1 MEENLD
7 QRELQLEEKRMILE
21 IAIRVNDLRSYLIF
35 AFLSSKL
42 TEDVTDLSVSVTSL
56 RCCLWTTATW
66 RPSPGSAATSA
77 WAPTAPAP
85 AMRWAGI
92 GGELSRDHTAHLWL
106 VRRAPTATA
115 AAPTSGS
122 ARPARRT
129 LSHSRTPAKKFRRC
143 GGHTFINSSIH
154 LLKGNRLVLSHCHRV
169 CSWRRFSLWCVNLNI
184 LWWLPD
190 YILLLHHISS
200 IKSYEIACF
209 LLFRH
214 LTSSLQ
220 SMHEHN
226 NFILTQFFQM
236 MTFSTNLPICI

>member
-21 IAIRVNDLRSYLIF
+21 IAIRVNDLRSGLIF
-35 AFLSSKL
+35 EFLSFKL
-42 TEDVTDLSVSVTSL
+42 TEAVTELSVSVTSP
-56 RCCLWTTATW
+56 RCYPWTTATW

-143 GGHTFINSSIH
+143 GGHTFMTNSIH
-154 LLKGNRLVLSHCHRV
+154 LLNENRLMLSHCHRV
-169 CSWRRFSLWCVNLNI
+169 CSWRRFSPGLVNFVMTTRLHTTLTPHLIDQI
-184 LWWLPD
+184 LWNCVLSPLSTFDVIITVNAW
-190 YILLLHHISS
+190 
-200 IKSYEIACF
+200 
-209 LLFRH
+209 
-214 LTSSLQ
+214 
-220 SMHEHN
+220 
-226 NFILTQFFQM
+226 TQQFYFNPVLSNDDI
-236 MTFSTNLPICI
+236 FH